1 MLMGGAWA
9 KAYGWSPKKVS
20 AVSRCDTSG
29 PGSQHDAGARS
40 KDRTSMSTWTF
51 FAKILP
57 ERVPVTWD
65 TPLEGAGRVP
75 LLDLAFNFKVVVHAS
90 QAIADITIKAGD
102 ADVASLRN
110 VACDCIRRITD
121 LVGYERGCWFDVEV
135 VSAIR
140 RDTNDWSVFGI
151 EIPVLASR
159 RKKGP
164 IGAIDGAVVGAIIH
178 EPATQLVLADFREAM
193 RNPVGT
199 GFFCYRAIEAM
210 MQSMKTSADGAD
222 APAWQLL
229 RERLRV
235 DRSAIDAVK
244 KHADYP
250 RHGKLSGMTD
260 AERAQVFELTD
271 EIIERF
277 IAYLVCGKTALENGE
292 FPDLTFA
299 IAPMA
304 GE

>member
-1 MLMGGAWA
+1 MRREVVLWAFEILDSGAA
-9 KAYGWSPKKVS
+9 
-20 AVSRCDTSG
+20 
-29 PGSQHDAGARS
+29 
-40 KDRTSMSTWTF
+40 SMTTWTF
-51 FAKILP
+51 FAKIHP

-65 TPLEGAGRVP
+65 KPLEGAGHMPV
-75 LLDLAFNFKVVVHAS
+75 LDLAFNFKVVIHAG
-90 QAIADITIKAGD
+90 QAIVDITMKAGD
-102 ADVASLRN
+102 ADLSSLRN
-110 VACDCIRRITD
+110 VARDCIRMITD

-140 RDTNDWSVFGI
+140 RDTNDWSVFGT
-151 EIPVLASR
+151 EIPILASR
-159 RKKGP
+159 RNKGP
-164 IGAIDGAVVGAIIH
+164 IGAIDGAVVDAIIR

-193 RNPVGT
+193 RSPVGT

-210 MQSMKTSADGAD
+210 MQSMKASADDAD

-244 KHADYP
+244 QHADFP
-250 RHGKLSGMTD
+250 RHGKLSGMRD
-260 AERAQVFELTD
+260 AERARVFELTD

-277 IAYLVCGKTALENGE
+277 IAYLVCGKAALEDGD
-292 FPDLTFA
+292 FPVLTFA
-299 IAPMA
+299 TAPKA

>member
-1 MLMGGAWA
+1 
-9 KAYGWSPKKVS
+9 
-20 AVSRCDTSG
+20 
-29 PGSQHDAGARS
+29 
-40 KDRTSMSTWTF
+40 
-51 FAKILP
+51 
-57 ERVPVTWD
+57 
-65 TPLEGAGRVP
+65 
-75 LLDLAFNFKVVVHAS
+75 
-90 QAIADITIKAGD
+90 
-102 ADVASLRN
+102 
-110 VACDCIRRITD
+110 
-121 LVGYERGCWFDVEV
+121 
-135 VSAIR
+135 
-140 RDTNDWSVFGI
+140 
-151 EIPVLASR
+151 
-159 RKKGP
+159 
-164 IGAIDGAVVGAIIH
+164 
-178 EPATQLVLADFREAM
+178 
-193 RNPVGT
+193 
-199 GFFCYRAIEAM
+199 M